1 MDAKPRNNRLIEMT
15 DYYAIYREFDKCKIA
30 DFYSPYLSHY
40 YDDVDDF
47 DVLPRSFLDDRVL
60 SFAVSLGEIDE
71 LQLDALLQMVRD
83 KNPVEIC
90 ESDWSLAKT
99 KKRTV
104 LIIDES
110 NINKL
115 SPGERIRFERML
127 DLYKVAVGDNR
138 FSPTLFEPLYFC
150 VQCRDQIKEK
160 AKRDSE
166 VQPKTS
172 KLRKTKR
179 SPKGEKLDEK
189 VTKFLY
195 DHPEAQDWTQA
206 KIATAVGCSSATV
219 NKSAGWK
226 KAMFARAGERERQ
239 KGRTAMENSKRR
251 HDEEIDKLDSQLDAS
266 D

>member
-15 DYYAIYREFDKCKIA
+15 DYYAIYRVLD
-30 DFYSPYLSHY
+30 YSSGSLQPPYPDHY
-40 YDDVDDF
+40 YDDAGDYEAYQKRI
-47 DVLPRSFLDDRVL
+47 LFLDDRVL

-71 LQLDALLQMVRD
+71 LQLETLLQMVRD
-83 KNPVEIC
+83 KYPVEMC
-90 ESDWSLAKT
+90 RDWSIAKT
-99 KKRTV
+99 ERKTV
-104 LIIDES
+104 LMIDGS
-110 NINKL
+110 NINEL
-115 SPGERIRFERML
+115 SPAERIRFDRML

-150 VQCRDQIKEK
+150 IQCRDQIKEK

-206 KIATAVGCSSATV
+206 RIAIAVGCSTATV
-219 NKSAGWK
+219 NKSDGWK
-226 KAMFARAGERERQ
+226 KAMLARVGERECQ
-239 KGRTAMENSKRR
+239 KERTSTENSKRR
-251 HDEEIDKLDSQLDAS
+251 HDEEIDKLDSRLDAS